1 MRTLQVLA
9 CSAAAVCCAAW
20 AVAQAVNEEPELP
33 PVIVRP
39 AEEPLPPPPATDPY
53 DLPLS
58 YPRLSRQLFGASE
71 AVGLDSAV
79 RGEKSVF
86 DLPSLGTVIDRQL
99 IVEKQP
105 ADMARL
111 LQNEVGVLVQHT
123 ARGQASPFVRG
134 LTGQEV
140 LILIDGVRLNNSIFR
155 FGPNQYFNLIDP
167 GQVERVEIV
176 RGPQSVLW
184 GSDAIGGVINVVTRS
199 ADPLAGNYAS
209 GGFTE
214 YFSTADLAS
223 YTRAG
228 GEAWYGNW
236 GVFGGASYLNVHD
249 LDRGG
254 GLGRQPFTNYDQY
267 AGDVK
272 FNSLLGEDHL
282 LTVALQHFEQ
292 QDVPRSDRFLPFVL
306 GPPASTPRPTFFDP
320 QQRDLAYVRLQ
331 GLGYNALFDAYTTTV
346 LYGRNKEGS
355 REIRSATRTDLGEFD
370 VDTIGYN
377 LTLAR
382 DLGDL
387 GRFTYGGDF
396 YYDDVGAS
404 RFRFNPATGSLVQD
418 NPPIPDDARYH
429 RAGGFINWDVWL
441 TERWSTMVGARYEMA
456 QAHGTINAVSGT
468 PVTFDRSYQDWIAS
482 VGMGYLLTAE
492 LQLVGNISEGF
503 RAPNLDDLTTDN
515 TVQQASRDIPS
526 LHVQPEHSRT
536 YEVGLKLDTPRF
548 RGQVFQFWNDLQD
561 KIQRQ
566 AVDAAGNPVPDVIGP
581 NGTRVPG
588 SSNFIRINSDAYIYG
603 TEMYGEYL
611 LPEGWSLYGNF
622 WYTFGQDVGRG
633 QPLSRMPPAQGI
645 MGLRWRET
653 NGSRWFDV
661 YTWLVHRQDRYA
673 PENNIDSRFPLGG
686 TPGYATLNMRMGT
699 RLGRGGNHRLSMTLE
714 NMTDK
719 LYRVLGSG
727 IDGPGFNAILGW
739 SWIR

>member
-1 MRTLQVLA
+1 MRPHSRLA
-9 CSAAAVCCAAW
+9 WLMAAVSCMASAY
-20 AVAQAVNEEPELP
+20 AQVVEEEPELP

-39 AEEPLPPPPATDPY
+39 AEEPVESAPLRDPY

-58 YPRLSRQLFGASE
+58 YPSLSGQIFGAGE

-79 RGEKSVF
+79 RSEKSLF

-99 IVEKQP
+99 IAEKQP

-111 LQNEVGVLVQHT
+111 LQNEVGVLVQQT
-123 ARGQASPFVRG
+123 ARGQASPFLRG

-167 GQVERVEIV
+167 GQVDRVEIV

-199 ADPLAGNYAS
+199 ADPLGGNYAS

-223 YTRAG
+223 YTRVG
-228 GEAWYGNW
+228 GEGWYGNW

-272 FNSLLGEDHL
+272 FNSLLGDDHL
-282 LTVALQHFEQ
+282 LTLALQHFEQ

-306 GPPASTPRPTFFDP
+306 GPPSSTPRPTFFDP
-320 QQRDLAYVRLQ
+320 QQRDLAYIRLQ
-331 GLGYNALFDAYTTTV
+331 GLAYNPLFDAYTTTL

-382 DLGDL
+382 DLGDF

-396 YYDDVGAS
+396 YYDDVDAS
-404 RFRFNPATGSLVQD
+404 RFRFNPATGSVVQD
-418 NPPIPDDARYH
+418 NPQIPDDARYH
-429 RAGGFINWDVWL
+429 RAGGFINWDVPL
-441 TERWSTMVGARYEMA
+441 TDRWSAMAGVRYEMA

-468 PVTFDRSYQDWIAS
+468 PQTFDRSYQDWIAS
-482 VGMGYLLTAE
+482 IGMGYLLTPE
-492 LQLVGNISEGF
+492 LQLVGNVSEGF
-503 RAPNLDDLTTDN
+503 RAPNLDDLTADN
-515 TVQQASRDIPS
+515 TVNQANRDIPS
-526 LHVQPEHSRT
+526 LDVQPEHSRT
-536 YEVGLKLDTPRF
+536 YEVGLKLDTPRL
-548 RGQVFQFWNDLQD
+548 RGQVFQFWNDFQD

-581 NGTRVPG
+581 FGTIVPG
-588 SSNFIRINSDAYIYG
+588 SNNFIRINSDAYIYG
-603 TEMYGEYL
+603 TELYGEYL
-611 LPEGWSLYGNF
+611 LPDGWSLYGNF
-622 WYTFGQDVGRG
+622 WYTYGVDVGRS

-645 MGLRWRET
+645 LGVRWREAD
-653 NGSRWFDV
+653 GSRWFDV

-673 PENNIDSRFPLGG
+673 PENNTDSRFPLGG
-686 TPGYATLNMRMGT
+686 TPGYATLNMRLGT
-699 RLGRGGNHRLSMTLE
+699 RLGRRGAHRASLTLE